1 MEDTKRKM
9 HMKRD
14 DSPDPEQRSG
24 ALFADSGGTGAAKT
38 GDSFLNTPEAD
49 TGDIV
54 DFMHEEIKK
63 RPMNRRRL
71 LQQARQTLVIAIVF
85 GVVSCL
91 VFAILLPVINN
102 ILYPG
107 EDTSQ
112 TVALPEAKPS
122 EELSPE
128 EMVESEREREATE
141 ERAWIREE
149 LEGILDEKIIGVDEQ
164 KRISAALQ
172 ELAAQKSSM
181 LVTVYGITEDTDW
194 FNDAY
199 ENRNTTTGLVTKKA
213 ASEIFILTQ
222 GLRIADAQRVLVT
235 FHDGT
240 EASAQIAASDTS
252 TGLTMLTVPIG
263 SIPAGNRASIEEA
276 QIGSSRA
283 EVITG
288 APVIAIGSPTGLPGS
303 VVYGNVTGAD
313 GSLEIL
319 DNNLCRLSTDIYG
332 SEEAT
337 GFLIDLDG
345 AVVGMID
352 MRYRD
357 SNIPNMVCAVG
368 ITELNTIIRRLE
380 KGGAKAFLGI
390 SGIDVTR
397 EISETNDIPV
407 GVWVTRAQDDGPAM
421 AAGIQKGDIIVGCDG
436 TNIQSFAGLIAK
448 LENTDP
454 GNTIHL
460 HIMRRK
466 GGSFEEIRVPVAT
479 Q

>member
-1 MEDTKRKM
+1 MKEKQEKARMEKGS
-9 HMKRD
+9 
-14 DSPDPEQRSG
+14 SPDPKTRGTEASAGGR
-24 ALFADSGGTGAAKT
+24 ADEANT

-49 TGDIV
+49 TGDI
-54 DFMHEEIKK
+54 KK
-63 RPMNRRRL
+63 RPVNRRRL
-71 LQQARQTLVIAIVF
+71 LQQARETLVIAIVF

-128 EMVESEREREATE
+128 KLVESEREREATE

-149 LEGILDEKIIGVDEQ
+149 LEGILDEKIIGVEQQ

-172 ELAAQKSSM
+172 ELAAKSSGM
-181 LVTVYGITEDTDW
+181 LVTVSGITEDTDW

-199 ENRNTTTGLVTKKA
+199 ENRNTTMGLVTKKA
-213 ASEIFILTQ
+213 ASEIYILTQ
-222 GLRIADAQRVLVT
+222 SRRIENAQRVLVT

-240 EASAQIAASDTS
+240 EATAQIAGSDTA
-252 TGLTMLTVPIG
+252 TGLCMLTVPTG
-263 SIPAGNRASIEEA
+263 SIPAGNRAAIEQA
-276 QIGSSRA
+276 RIGSSRT

-332 SEEAT
+332 SEDAT

-357 SNIPNMVCAVG
+357 SNIPNMLCAVG
-368 ITELNTIIRRLE
+368 ITELHTIIRRLE
-380 KGGAKAFLGI
+380 NGGSKAYLGI
-390 SGIDVTR
+390 SGIDVTK
-397 EISETNDIPV
+397 EISETNMIPV

-448 LENTDP
+448 LEGTDP
-454 GNTIHL
+454 GDTILL
-460 HIMRRK
+460 HIMRRN
-466 GGSFEEIRVPVAT
+466 GDAFEEIKVPVAT